1 MFEKSSIL
9 INNKKV
15 KGLSSDLATQ
25 LKILT
30 PKQMLQRLSIA
41 LAQVKAG
48 NTSEN
53 LPNEIRQIINS
64 LYRIKEITKKLY
76 NTIMNSIKL
85 QNRMDTIFMNSKN
98 SGTSDPHRLLLSLL
112 GKIDLERV
120 INMLLYQTLV
130 FTIHGEI

>member
-76 NTIMNSIKL
+76 NNIMNSIK
-85 QNRMDTIFMNSKN
+85 NSKN

-112 GKIDLERV
+112 GKIDLQRV